1 MKTRED
7 LSVAVNVYNP
17 SPGMAEADQIGLQNA
32 YLPNLKKIYIY
43 KR

>member
-17 SPGMAEADQIGLQNA
+17 SPEMAEADQIGLQNA

>member
-32 YLPNLKKIYIY
+32 YLPHLKIKKK